1 MSTAA
6 RFPGT
11 KNTENTYRAFQQDY
25 QTPAFASTLTVNT
38 LPNAAKTLVAPA
50 LLTGAITINIGVGT
64 STTPP
69 YVGDEITFMFTS
81 TAGETVTWGTG
92 ISSNAATLV
101 VAAGKKGRATFTFD
115 GASWVGSG
123 FATV

>member
-1 MSTAA
+1 MNTP
-6 RFPGT
+6 RFTGAP
-11 KNTENTYRAFQQDY
+11 NTENTYRAFQQ
-25 QTPAFASTLTVNT
+25 AFLALAYAAAVTVNPI
-38 LPNAAKTLVAPA
+38 PNAAKTLVQVAN
-50 LLTGAITINIGVGT
+50 LTGAITVNIGVGT
-64 STTPP
+64 ATTPP
-69 YVGDEITFMFTS
+69 MVGDEITILLTS